1 VTIQLR
7 SLGEGDAPAF
17 WALRLRGF
25 REDPEV
31 FGSSWEESSSR
42 PVTEVAHDLRASDE
56 TGFVLGAFAPPLVA
70 IAGLRR
76 EPRRKRRHRATLWG
90 LYVARE
96 ARGQGVARA
105 LLTALIQRARTLPGL
120 EQILLTVMS
129 HNQAAIG
136 LYRALGFQRYGQ
148 APRAMRLGDRTF
160 DEDLMRL
167 DLT

>member
-1 VTIQLR
+1 VTMQLR
-7 SLGEGDAPAF
+7 PLGETDVSAF

-25 REDPEV
+25 REDPEC
-31 FGSSWEESSSR
+31 FGSSWEESSTR
-42 PVTEVAHDLRASDE
+42 PLPEVARDLHASDDG
-56 TGFVLGAFAPPLVA
+56 GFVLGAFSPALVG

-105 LLTALIQRARTLPGL
+105 LLGALIQRGRALPGL

-129 HNQAAIG
+129 HNQSAIG
-136 LYRALGFQRYGQ
+136 LYGALGFQRYGH
-148 APRAMRLGDRTF
+148 APRAMRLGDRAF

-167 DLT
+167 DL